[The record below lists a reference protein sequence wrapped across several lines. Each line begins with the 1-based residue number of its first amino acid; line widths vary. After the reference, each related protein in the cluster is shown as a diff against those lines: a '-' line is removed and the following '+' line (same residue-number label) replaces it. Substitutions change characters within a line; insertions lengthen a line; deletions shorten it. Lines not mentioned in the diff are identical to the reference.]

1 MNNLKIWRYIS
12 SPWLIFSSFFFI
24 AFFFLSFSS
33 DIESE
38 YINNRYLT
46 ILFLNTIL
54 LSLLTGLISALIA
67 IPLAILVTFYKFPG
81 HQFFNWSLSLSIAF
95 PVYVYSFIYVGIFE
109 YSSPISELFRNF
121 NIYLP
126 SLKNLIGASIIMSMA
141 LFPYIFILVKAQLST
156 SGTKIFKAAKT
167 LGQNNIQAIYK
178 VILPS
183 MRPAIIGGITLVM
196 FETISDFG
204 GVSTLRVDTF
214 TIGIYEAWFGY
225 QSYVSAVKLAGYLMI
240 YVLFLM
246 FLGKSLGVSSEYLAS
261 KSSEEFEKIEL
272 SKRNKY
278 LSFLVC
284 LVIFVFVFCIPLV
297 QLITWSFSSTSI
309 AVIGNLSLIFNS
321 LLIGLLVA
329 GLTVFIAMS
338 LALSYQSF
346 NKIKLVI
353 SITTSGY
360 AIPGSVISAGLLFF
374 FDYFFNTSL
383 TTIGIFGLILCLSVR
398 FMTPPFNYLLASLK
412 NMSQSSMSSL
422 SLMPTNSYK
431 AFKQVLLP
439 QIRPGLVIGFMIVFI
454 ESIKEQP
461 ATLLL
466 RPVGFDTLSTKI
478 YNYTSEGQWILASSP
493 SIILI
498 FISLIFVYLINK
510 GINSKI

>member
-1 MNNLKIWRYIS
+1 
-12 SPWLIFSSFFFI
+12 
-24 AFFFLSFSS
+24 
-33 DIESE
+33 
-38 YINNRYLT
+38 
-46 ILFLNTIL
+46 
-54 LSLLTGLISALIA
+54 
-67 IPLAILVTFYKFPG
+67 
-81 HQFFNWSLSLSIAF
+81 
-95 PVYVYSFIYVGIFE
+95 
-109 YSSPISELFRNF
+109 
-121 NIYLP
+121 
-126 SLKNLIGASIIMSMA
+126 
-141 LFPYIFILVKAQLST
+141 
-156 SGTKIFKAAKT
+156 
-167 LGQNNIQAIYK
+167 
-178 VILPS
+178 
-183 MRPAIIGGITLVM
+183 
-196 FETISDFG
+196 
-204 GVSTLRVDTF
+204 
-214 TIGIYEAWFGY
+214 
-225 QSYVSAVKLAGYLMI
+225 MI
-240 YVLFLM
+240 YVLFIM
-246 FLGKSLGVSSEYLAS
+246 FIGKSLGVRSEYLVS
-261 KSSEEFEKIEL
+261 KSPEEFEKIEL

-278 LSFLVC
+278 LSFLIC
-284 LVIFVFVFCIPLV
+284 LVIFVFVFCIPMV
-297 QLITWSFSSTSI
+297 QLITWNFSSTSL
-309 AVIGNLSLIFNS
+309 AVLSNLNLIFNS

-329 GLTVFIAMS
+329 ALTVFIAMS
-338 LALSYQSF
+338 LALSYQSL

-353 SITTSGY
+353 SISTSGY

-431 AFKQVLLP
+431 VFKQVLLP
-439 QIRPGLVIGFMIVFI
+439 QLRPGLVIGFMIVFI